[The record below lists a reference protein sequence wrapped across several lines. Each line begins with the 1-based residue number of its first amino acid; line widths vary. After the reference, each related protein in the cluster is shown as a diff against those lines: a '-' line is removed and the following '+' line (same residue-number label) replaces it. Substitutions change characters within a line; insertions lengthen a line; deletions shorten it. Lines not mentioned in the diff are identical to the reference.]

1 MKHGDKQTR
10 AFYGSCFIIK
20 KNNKK
25 KERRFYHEK
34 INRGIWF

>member
-10 AFYGSCFIIK
+10 AFYDSCFIIK
-20 KNNKK
+20 KIIK

>member
-25 KERRFYHEK
+25 RKK
-34 INRGIWF
+34 VLQ